1 MRGLLLCLV
10 FLGCE
15 GPVSGPAPGTDA
27 GPPLGLTV
35 EVGTGPRGTA
45 QAVAAGEGL
54 LLQRGCQGAQHIFT
68 SVRMVQP
75 APGPAN
81 VRVRIVRVVDGL
93 EVSVPLD
100 VTLPLE
106 ADPRGQPGIGAI
118 TGLTPVIEVPKEV
131 LGKEVSVD
139 VSVTDA
145 AGARGSGAMTGT
157 VSWGPDSCG

>member
-1 MRGLLLCLV
+1 MRGLILCIAL
-10 FLGCE
+10 LGCA
-15 GPVSGPAPGTDA
+15 GPTDEPAPGTDA
-27 GPPLGLTV
+27 GAPLGLTV

-68 SVRMVQP
+68 SVRIYQP
-75 APGPAN
+75 ARGAAN
-81 VRVRIVRVVDGL
+81 VRVRVVRDSDGL

-106 ADPRGQPGIGAI
+106 EDPQRLPGFGAI

-131 LGKEVSVD
+131 LGKEVSVH

-145 AGARGSGAMTGT
+145 AGALGAGKMTGT